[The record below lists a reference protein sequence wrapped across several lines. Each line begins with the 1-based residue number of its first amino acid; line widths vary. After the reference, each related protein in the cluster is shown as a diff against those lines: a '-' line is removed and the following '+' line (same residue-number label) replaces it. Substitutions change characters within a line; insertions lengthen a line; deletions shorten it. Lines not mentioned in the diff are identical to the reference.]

1 MLVSLMIFLVPL
13 LLFVFTNFRN
23 VPVKAKL
30 VVHKSIQMKQ
40 LASEQISLEKR
51 YSNTF
56 VNNVFKDNILLGISY
71 MAQKVNNKKDIDW
84 KKIEKPID
92 YKFILPPDKTFAFH
106 NDVLEKYRDSVVKT
120 TNADFDYQEGFKSDG
135 YLIGDG
141 VCHLASLI
149 YWVSKN
155 AGLNAYAPTRHDFAV
170 IPEISRQFGVSIY
183 KGPGQSTSNEMQ
195 NLYITNNKGKP
206 LVFNF
211 SYENGELKFS
221 IEEVVL

>member
-1 MLVSLMIFLVPL
+1 MIFLVPL

-71 MAQKVNNKKDIDW
+71 MAQKINNKKDIDW
-84 KKIEKPID
+84 KKIEKPIN

-106 NDVLEKYRDSVVKT
+106 NDVLKKYRDSVVKT
-120 TNADFDYQEGFKSDG
+120 TNADFDYQDGFKSDG
-135 YLIGDG
+135 YLTGDG
-141 VCHLASLI
+141 ICHLASLI
-149 YWVSKN
+149 YWVARN
-155 AGLNAYAPTRHDFAV
+155 AGLNAYAPTGHDFAV

-183 KGPGQSTSNEMQ
+183 KGPGQSNSNEMQ
-195 NLYITNNKGKP
+195 NLYVTNNKGKP

-221 IEEVVL
+221 IEEVML